1 MSLVSYGASDDSGD
15 SDDEIQDKLAES
27 NATSV
32 MSGQISDDEDDY
44 YANAPST
51 LPTEKFTSVSI
62 SNNASSSGADK
73 QLDDLNENFLHNNLP
88 QPKASTATDANV
100 VLDDTLEDE
109 VKPKASQMA
118 DAPKPPPK
126 RAKQPVRITIPKLAP
141 DEDDEP
147 KQKKQKFTPSNQPSG
162 LTSILPPPVHAAKKE
177 NNRILL
183 PYSLAKKTQPKPA
196 TNVAK
201 TTKSKNAEE
210 MITKRKM
217 SAFQAMTGYESDSD
231 DEDSSSGNF
240 FSLDKDNS
248 LEHQKLS
255 TDLPPCLP
263 SASEILP
270 DIKVSGQEAVSQSFA
285 TLPKVVVNPDAP
297 LDFKSGTKSNS
308 FYSTLPKISPTT
320 SSYTESQTS
329 STPTVESQQYSDYNV
344 PYQQY
349 ADYSGAYDQ
358 EPENQTQIQNYLQDE
373 QFLRLQGKKERGK
386 EEINIIDANMD
397 DMINNDI
404 EITRS
409 LTEESEYKAHRKKDN
424 MPSSQQKRKHQ
435 ITYLAFQAK
444 ERELELKN
452 SWAQGRA
459 SKRQTQSK
467 YGF

>member
-15 SDDEIQDKLAES
+15 SDDEIQDKAVES
-27 NATSV
+27 KVMSV

-44 YANAPST
+44 ANATPTLST
-51 LPTEKFTSVSI
+51 ENCTGV
-62 SNNASSSGADK
+62 SNNASSSGKDK

-88 QPKASTATDANV
+88 QPKSSTATDASV

-126 RAKQPVRITIPKLAP
+126 RAKQPVRITIPKLTP

-147 KQKKQKFTPSNQPSG
+147 KQKKQKFTPSNQSSG

-196 TNVAK
+196 TNVTK
-201 TTKSKNAEE
+201 TTNSKNAEE
-210 MITKRKM
+210 IITKRKM

-231 DEDSSSGNF
+231 DEDSGSGNF

-248 LEHQKLS
+248 SEHHKLS
-255 TDLPPCLP
+255 TNLPPCLP
-263 SASEILP
+263 SASEMLP
-270 DIKVSGQEAVSQSFA
+270 DIKDSGQEAGSQSFA
-285 TLPKVVVNPDAP
+285 PLPKVIVNPDAP
-297 LDFKSGTKSNS
+297 LDFKSGTKSSS

-320 SSYTESQTS
+320 SSYTETQSS
-329 STPTVESQQYSDYNV
+329 STTTDESQQYSDYNI

-349 ADYSGAYDQ
+349 AEYSGGYDQ
-358 EPENQTQIQNYLQDE
+358 EAENQSQIQNYLQDE

-424 MPSSQQKRKHQ
+424 MPSSKQKRKHQ